1 MSFDDFKALAGLT
14 FRDPQAA
21 ARWLMGQ
28 GWPTSA
34 RWMALVLTV
43 VIAALLA
50 FVASALAP
58 APVEGD
64 PRVVNLTQFPMI
76 IAAIQLVAMVVA
88 AGLMASVGRMFG
100 GQGRFDDALVLVI
113 WIEVL
118 LLMVQAIQIVL
129 ALLVPAVAGILGLAA
144 IVLFLWLTVQFVKA
158 LHGFTNS
165 FKVVLVM
172 VATMITV
179 GFVLSFILAG
189 FGLIPQVV
197 QP

>member
-14 FRDPQAA
+14 FRNPQAA

-28 GWPTSA
+28 GWPMSA
-34 RWMALVLTV
+34 RWMALLLTV
-43 VIAALLA
+43 VVAALLA

-58 APVEGD
+58 TAVEGD
-64 PRVVNLTQFPMI
+64 ARVVDLTRFPMI
-76 IAAIQLVAMVVA
+76 IAGIQLVAMVVA

-100 GQGRFDDALVLVI
+100 GRGRFEDALLLVV

-118 LLMVQAIQIVL
+118 LLVVQAVQVVL
-129 ALLVPAVAGILGLAA
+129 GLAMPAVAGLLGLAA

-189 FGLIPQVV
+189 FGLMPQVI